1 MLTLPYGTLRSE
13 SFRNAI
19 IKLGICPDLG
29 MDTSLKVLEISKKLE
44 SKLRESQ
51 GEWVTMLKQY
61 VPVEEGT
68 NFFAL
73 NKDKT
78 DFAWKDGVDPEEAK
92 KKIMEFTAKE
102 ITVDHEPLELKDLT
116 PVKLS
121 AIDIAVLD
129 PLLKK

>member
-1 MLTLPYGTLRSE
+1 MLTVPYGTLRSE

-19 IKLGICPDLG
+19 VKLGTCPDLG

-44 SKLRESQ
+44 LKLRESQ

-61 VPVEEGT
+61 VPVEKGT

-73 NKDKT
+73 NKEKT

-92 KKIMEFTAKE
+92 RKIMEFTSKE
-102 ITVDHEPLELKDLT
+102 VTVDHEPLDIKDLT